1 MGELFFFIRESVK
14 ADDVEIQKTVSI
26 VPRNFFFFSL
36 VFLFTIAPIHSLAH
50 ASAVLWR
57 LSKREPEKRAGTD

>member
-1 MGELFFFIRESVK
+1 MK

-36 VFLFTIAPIHSLAH
+36 VFLLTIAPIHPLAH